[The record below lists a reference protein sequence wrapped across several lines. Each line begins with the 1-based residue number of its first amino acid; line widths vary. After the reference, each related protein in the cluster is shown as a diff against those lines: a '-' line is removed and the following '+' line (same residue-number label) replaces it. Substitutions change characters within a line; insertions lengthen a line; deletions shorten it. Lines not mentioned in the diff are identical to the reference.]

1 LLFQENAMSGLM
13 DVVKGAVIAVK
24 AGVAQSQQAVSQARQ
39 QQIANDVKSA
49 PRGEKGAALAVHL
62 RQIEQSSGSQAAAQ
76 AFAVFAA
83 TDPALA
89 AQAVAE
95 FEQDKVDG
103 GGINARAPDGF
114 TWEDVRDV
122 YADPGAINDLIRQGN
137 AVLGEG
143 DPAAVDAYTAAL
155 SDRLLNYGAAN
166 NTLLY
171 ANVASDIAASGS
183 EALQRSFVNAGLQAA
198 DAWLGD
204 SGDPFTEPVASFLS
218 ALGHVASQSPTV
230 ARDVFNFTQSHDL
243 GFAKRGTASFEAV
256 LQIFATKGTALPSGQ
271 TPTNS
276 LQPSYLDY
284 MDALLGP
291 GAAQGALSPQDALT
305 VFETVSNSGEVWPT
319 GTTLLERGDI
329 KGGSRGTAQMAQ
341 LFETYMPQWINAGS
355 YAWNPKGGYDFT
367 PGNLIA
373 GVGTGTLNDRF
384 DSAFT
389 NFMNEA
395 LFDPKEDGA
404 YRQSLMGS
412 MVGMF
417 GDLASGKLGVG
428 MDAEARGRLVGGLMG
443 ILDQG
448 FDQYASQIRSDA
460 ETNKAWASFGIGLAF
475 ALVPGGSGPKV
486 AKILISQGVG
496 QGQDVV
502 TDTVNKLI
510 DAGVKREIAEAAAA
524 AANRGDIL
532 AAFEQ
537 LGLSDEAKGN
547 LEEYIDLQKG
557 SLASGDKTLGELFR
571 DIFGDGDISPNAEFR
586 YGVSE
591 GWRQVQERE

>member
-1 LLFQENAMSGLM
+1 MAGLM
-13 DVVKGAVIAVK
+13 DVVKGAVNAVK
-24 AGVAQSQQAVSQARQ
+24 AGAALAQQAVGQARQ
-39 QQIANDVKSA
+39 QQIANDVRNAS
-49 PRGEKGAALAVHL
+49 RGEKGAALAVHL
-62 RQIEQSSGSQAAAQ
+62 QQIEQTNGSQAAAQ

-83 TDPALA
+83 AEPALA

-103 GGINARAPDGF
+103 GGIDSRAPDGF
-114 TWEDVRDV
+114 TWENVRDV
-122 YADPGAINDLIRQGN
+122 YADPGAINELIAQGN

-143 DPAAVDAYTAAL
+143 DSAAVDAYTAAL
-155 SDRLLNYGAAN
+155 SDRLLRYGAAN
-166 NTLLY
+166 NTQLY
-171 ANVASDIAASGS
+171 FNVASDIAASGS

-198 DAWLGD
+198 DAWLGN
-204 SGDPFTEPVASFLS
+204 SGDPFSEPVASFVS
-218 ALGHVASQSPTV
+218 ALGHVAAQAPTV
-230 ARDVFNFTQSHDL
+230 ARDVFNFAQSHDL
-243 GFAKRGTASFEAV
+243 GQATRGTASFEAV
-256 LQIFATKGTALPSGQ
+256 LQIFATEGTALPSGH

-276 LQPSYLDY
+276 LTPSYLDY

-291 GAAQGALSPQDALT
+291 GAAQGALSPRDALT
-305 VFETVSNSGEVWPT
+305 VFETVSNSAEVWPT
-319 GTTLLERGDI
+319 GTTLLEQGDI
-329 KGGSRGTAQMAQ
+329 DGGSRGTAQMAQ
-341 LFETYMPQWINAGS
+341 LFEKYMPQWINAGS
-355 YAWNPKGGYDFT
+355 YAWNPRGGYDFT

-395 LFDPKEDGA
+395 LFDPNEAGA
-404 YRQSLMGS
+404 YRQPLMGS
-412 MVGMF
+412 LVGIF

-428 MDAEARGRLVGGLMG
+428 MDAEARGRLVGGVMG

-460 ETNKAWASFGIGLAF
+460 ETDKAWASFGIGLAF

-502 TDTVNKLI
+502 TDTVNQLI
-510 DAGVKREIAEAAAA
+510 DAGVERNIAEAAAA

-532 AAFEQ
+532 SAFEQ
-537 LGLSDEAKGN
+537 LGLSEEAKAN
-547 LEEYIDLQKG
+547 LAEYIDLQQG

-571 DIFGDGDISPNAEFR
+571 DIFGDGVISPNDEFR

>member
-1 LLFQENAMSGLM
+1 MAGLM
-13 DVVKGAVIAVK
+13 DVVKGAVNAVK
-24 AGVAQSQQAVSQARQ
+24 AGAALAQQAVGQARQ
-39 QQIANDVKSA
+39 QQIANNVRNAS
-49 PRGEKGAALAVHL
+49 RGEKGAALAVHL
-62 RQIEQSSGSQAAAQ
+62 QQIEQTNGSQAAAQ

-83 TDPALA
+83 AEPALA

-103 GGINARAPDGF
+103 GGIDSRAPDGF
-114 TWEDVRDV
+114 TWENVRNV
-122 YADPGAINDLIRQGN
+122 YADPGAINELIAQGN

-143 DPAAVDAYTAAL
+143 DSAAVDAYTAAL
-155 SDRLLNYGAAN
+155 SDRLLRYGAAN
-166 NTLLY
+166 NTQLY
-171 ANVASDIAASGS
+171 FNVASDIAASGS

-198 DAWLGD
+198 DAWLGN
-204 SGDPFTEPVASFLS
+204 SGDPFSEPVASFVS
-218 ALGHVASQSPTV
+218 ALGHVAAQSPTV
-230 ARDVFNFTQSHDL
+230 ARDVFNFAQSHDL
-243 GFAKRGTASFEAV
+243 GQATRGTASFEAV
-256 LQIFATKGTALPSGQ
+256 LQIFATEGTALPSGH

-276 LQPSYLDY
+276 LTPSYLDY

-291 GAAQGALSPQDALT
+291 GAAQGALSPRDALT
-305 VFETVSNSGEVWPT
+305 VFETVSNSAEVWPT
-319 GTTLLERGDI
+319 GTTLLEQGDI
-329 KGGSRGTAQMAQ
+329 DGGSRGTAQMAQ
-341 LFETYMPQWINAGS
+341 LFEKYMPQWINAGS
-355 YAWNPKGGYDFT
+355 YAWNPRGGYDFT

-395 LFDPKEDGA
+395 LFDPNEAGA
-404 YRQSLMGS
+404 YRQPLMGS
-412 MVGMF
+412 LVGIF

-428 MDAEARGRLVGGLMG
+428 MDAEARGRLVGGVMG

-460 ETNKAWASFGIGLAF
+460 ETDKAWASFGIGLAF

-502 TDTVNKLI
+502 TDTVNQLI
-510 DAGVKREIAEAAAA
+510 DAGVKRNIAEAAAA

-532 AAFEQ
+532 SAFEQ
-537 LGLSDEAKGN
+537 LGLSEEAKAN
-547 LEEYIDLQKG
+547 LAEYIDLQQG

-571 DIFGDGDISPNAEFR
+571 DIFGDGVISPNDEFR